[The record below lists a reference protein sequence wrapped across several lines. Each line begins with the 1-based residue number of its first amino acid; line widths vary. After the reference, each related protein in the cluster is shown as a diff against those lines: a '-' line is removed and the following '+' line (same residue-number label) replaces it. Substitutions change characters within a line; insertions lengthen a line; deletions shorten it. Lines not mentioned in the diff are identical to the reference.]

1 MVYPLNCYIIFIHQ
15 TVDIYNKLF
24 DTGCIP
30 LEWLEDKL
38 ILLKKK
44 SYLESYNDFRTISIQ
59 TAVFKLFDGVNENRI
74 YPFFENII
82 HKEQAGFRKGLSA
95 IEQVFFLRTIA
106 LEYKYYYKKTFYIVF
121 LDFKKVY
128 DTIDHI
134 CLSYKQYINGM
145 NGKLWRLYNFIYD
158 NVISVLSINNIL
170 SEEIIKEVCIGQ
182 GWYTSTD
189 FFVLMANDV
198 VDVLRNINIGLYVG
212 LMLIFIILFADDI
225 SL

>member
-1 MVYPLNCYIIFIHQ
+1 M
-15 TVDIYNKLF
+15 
-24 DTGCIP
+24 
-30 LEWLEDKL
+30 
-38 ILLKKK
+38 
-44 SYLESYNDFRTISIQ
+44 
-59 TAVFKLFDGVNENRI
+59 
-74 YPFFENII
+74 
-82 HKEQAGFRKGLSA
+82 
-95 IEQVFFLRTIA
+95 
-106 LEYKYYYKKTFYIVF
+106 
-121 LDFKKVY
+121 DFKKVY